1 MAVSKEIIDWAKQAK
16 VFVRE
21 SGEDAVPDELLVRAA
36 VAFGMLTRRYG
47 GEDDPGPLMVLNA
60 DRPELQMEVHNRAHV
75 IASIAS
81 NFMDDPPSTP
91 ERAELFATVL
101 DIKSARY

>member
-16 VFVRE
+16 MFVRE
-21 SGEDAVPDELLVRAA
+21 SGEDAVPDELLVRAT

-47 GEDDPGPLMVLNA
+47 GADDPGPLMTLN
-60 DRPELQMEVHNRAHV
+60 DNRPELGMEIHTRAHA

-81 NFMDDPPSTP
+81 NFMDYPPDTP
-91 ERAELFATVL
+91 ERAELFSTAL
-101 DIKSARY
+101 DIKTAQY

>member
-21 SGEDAVPDELLVRAA
+21 SGEGAVPDELLVRAA

-47 GEDDPGPLMVLNA
+47 GKDDPGSLMVLNP
-60 DRPELQMEVHNRAHV
+60 DRPELGMEDITRAHA

-81 NFMDDPPSTP
+81 NFMDHPPDTP
-91 ERAELFATVL
+91 ERAELFSTVL
-101 DIKSARY
+101 DIKAARY